1 MQALRRRLSVVR
13 MPIAT
18 AFTLKGFRRG
28 HAQAIVD
35 GGGQLKVLLDAADWT
50 VAAFASYLN
59 LFKIETTAVHR
70 AAGAVP
76 PGEWV
81 APTTILIPSPLPAT
95 KRQPESLC
103 AQSWALLPLPVN
115 LSYFCTHDVHGA
127 RSCMHVSQP
136 AALAGD

>member
-1 MQALRRRLSVVR
+1 MQALRRRLSVFR
-13 MPIAT
+13 MPNAT

-59 LFKIETTAVHR
+59 LAKSRPLRYIGRR
-70 AAGAVP
+70 ARCHLGK
-76 PGEWV
+76 WV
-81 APTTILIPSPLPAT
+81 ALTTILIPSPLLAT

-103 AQSWALLPLPVN
+103 VQSWARLPPPVN
-115 LSYFCTHDVHGA
+115 
-127 RSCMHVSQP
+127 
-136 AALAGD
+136 